1 MTYQWEDRE
10 RAFIAQRYD
19 RIAGLI
25 GLFDRLLFLPSH
37 LRRRAAA
44 RLSLKP
50 GERVLEIGCGTGRN
64 FPFLREAVGPAGK
77 IYGVDLSSGMLRR
90 ARTLCGREQW
100 ENVELTQCDAL
111 EYIPCEPLDG
121 IMFGLCYNTMPH
133 QRSCAMRGGTCVL
146 AAASSSWTASFPT
159 AAAASSHCP
168 SGSG

>member
-19 RIAGLI
+19 RSAGLI

-77 IYGVDLSSGMLRR
+77 VYGVDLSER
-90 ARTLCGREQW
+90 
-100 ENVELTQCDAL
+100 DAAQ
-111 EYIPCEPLDG
+111 G
-121 IMFGLCYNTMPH
+121 
-133 QRSCAMRGGTCVL
+133 
-146 AAASSSWTASFPT
+146 ASAVP
-159 AAAASSHCP
+159 P
-168 SGSG
+168 